1 MKREKKLRRCS
12 PDLSVF
18 TNKHT
23 TSHRKAEEMAGQVLI
38 RETKGKGGEED
49 WGGGVSVQCVETG
62 RPELVGGKASKAR
75 AQPPHSHQLRG
86 MWRQRTR
93 ASAAA
98 PQPHSFSFAHY
109 STDRG
114 PVSQKHPLT
123 AATSAQLCANS
134 TWTHQSSAWE
144 VCGFHEIMALRSYD
158 RGQLWLFSEN
168 LNARSRIKYEQLI
181 VKLKSFLV
189 NWGWSISTVL

>member
-1 MKREKKLRRCS
+1 M
-12 PDLSVF
+12 F

-49 WGGGVSVQCVETG
+49 GRGVSVQCVEIG

-93 ASAAA
+93 ASSAA
-98 PQPHSFSFAHY
+98 PQPHSFSFSQY
-109 STDRG
+109 STDQG
-114 PVSQKHPLT
+114 PVSQKHLNT
-123 AATSAQLCANS
+123 NAISAQLWGAIPGN
-134 TWTHQSSAWE
+134 HQSHMGGLWFYAILDLQ
-144 VCGFHEIMALRSYD
+144 IMYLVVVDFSLR
-158 RGQLWLFSEN
+158 
-168 LNARSRIKYEQLI
+168 I
-181 VKLKSFLV
+181 
-189 NWGWSISTVL
+189 

>member
-1 MKREKKLRRCS
+1 MYDSCDCYEKRKKTTPLFSWPVRVHKQAHHLPQKSWGNGRAS
-12 PDLSVF
+12 PYKG
-18 TNKHT
+18 N
-23 TSHRKAEEMAGQVLI
+23 
-38 RETKGKGGEED
+38 KGKGRGR
-49 WGGGVSVQCVETG
+49 GLGGVSVQCVETG

-134 TWTHQSSAWE
+134 TWTHQRSAWE
-144 VCGFHEIMALRSYD
+144 VCGFHEIMALKR
-158 RGQLWLFSEN
+158 
-168 LNARSRIKYEQLI
+168 
-181 VKLKSFLV
+181 
-189 NWGWSISTVL
+189 